1 MRLNILFLIS
11 IIFSQESFQPNNNID
26 FQKALSFE
34 KSGKIQEAILTY
46 KKILKINPNHQ
57 PAFFQLKNLFI
68 NNNDNIA
75 GIQLLGKWI
84 DSNPK
89 DLQSTLLLSELYFRN
104 NQKENSEAIWSHFES
119 NNLTNKT
126 TYRLLFYT
134 YTKFG
139 QVNRMENLALKGRK
153 ELNEPYLF
161 AIDLANYFQA
171 RQTYDRALK
180 EYIVLINYQKQY
192 NQFVTDRILIM
203 SDDESSHSMIES
215 ALKTTSKSINEAK
228 IILAAF
234 YFKTGRY
241 SESYDQNTKIT
252 TSNQNDIKR
261 WINFA
266 SNLRKEKQYDISIK
280 AYHYLLQN
288 YSVTNPNI
296 LGDAL
301 LGLGESYESQINE
314 SLRHP

>member
-1 MRLNILFLIS
+1 MKLNILLLAS
-11 IIFSQESFQPNNNID
+11 IIFSQEPFPTNNNVE

-34 KSGKIQEAILTY
+34 KSGKIQEAILVY
-46 KKILKINPNHQ
+46 KKILEINPNHQ

-104 NQKENSEAIWSHFES
+104 NQKEKSETIWSNFES
-119 NNLTNKT
+119 ENLTNKT

-139 QVNRMENLALKGRK
+139 QVDRMESLALKGR
-153 ELNEPYLF
+153 ERLNEPYLF

-180 EYIVLINYQKQY
+180 EYIVLINYCSR
-192 NQFVTDRILIM
+192 NISFI
-203 SDDESSHSMIES
+203 
-215 ALKTTSKSINEAK
+215 K
-228 IILAAF
+228 IF
-234 YFKTGRY
+234 
-241 SESYDQNTKIT
+241 N
-252 TSNQNDIKR
+252 
-261 WINFA
+261 NF
-266 SNLRKEKQYDISIK
+266 S
-280 AYHYLLQN
+280 
-288 YSVTNPNI
+288 
-296 LGDAL
+296 
-301 LGLGESYESQINE
+301 
-314 SLRHP
+314 